1 MQMHE
6 NEMLASIE
14 RLQVELARQRRRS
27 WACMAIAAVSLLA
40 VLGGHATMDAQG
52 DARAPVVRHKV
63 LQAERFELVDDKG
76 LLLATLKRH
85 ATTKRPTLSL
95 HDNDGHPRAYLAL
108 TEDYHPLLGFDD
120 DKRRQ
125 RLLVHLN
132 DDFAG
137 QIDMFDEKDNAN
149 IEIQAGKQPH
159 LYMRDG
165 SQYTTVELKS
175 GKGGGFLTL
184 KGDDSSMAHF
194 GLDDKSNPKLELQ
207 DKRANTVFEAP
218 KE

>member
-1 MQMHE
+1 MHD

-14 RLQVELARQRRRS
+14 RLQVELTRQRRRS
-27 WACMAIAAVSLLA
+27 WACMAVAAVSLLA

-63 LQAERFELVDDKG
+63 LQAELFELVNEKG
-76 LLLATLKRH
+76 EILAALKRH
-85 ATTKRPTLSL
+85 SDTGRPIFALYSK
-95 HDNDGHPRAYLAL
+95 DGFPRAYMAL
-108 TEDYHPLLGFDD
+108 NADYHPILGFEDN
-120 DKRRQ
+120 KQRQ
-125 RLLVHLN
+125 RLRMYLN
-132 DDFAG
+132 EDFAG
-137 QIDMFDEKDNAN
+137 QIDMFDEKSNAN
-149 IEIQAGKQPH
+149 VEVQAGKQPH
-159 LYMRDG
+159 LFMRDG

-175 GKGGGFLTL
+175 GNGGGFLTL

-218 KE
+218 K